1 MSSVPPLPF
10 RNSSN
15 PEKLLDVSALAEL
28 LGISVGTVYNL
39 HRTGRL
45 PRPFKLGGGDG
56 LLRWHPEVVN
66 LWLREQAGLLQ
77 TDPKPRRGRPRK
89 IDAPI
94 GPLFQRGR

>member
-1 MSSVPPLPF
+1 MSSVPTPSPH
-10 RNSSN
+10 NSSN

-56 LLRWHPEVVN
+56 LLRWHPEVVT

-89 IDAPI
+89 TDDPI
-94 GPLFQRGR
+94 ATLSRGGR